1 MMFTESFPEDNQM
14 EIKKFVLK
22 FLDVNCYLVRYNNCN
37 FLIDPGSEFKRIKE
51 YIIKNSIKLDFIINT
66 HAHYDH
72 FGAVSDLMKEFD
84 IPFYMHENESDIMA
98 DSKKNLSSIL
108 SSGELLLQT
117 CTFINED
124 TVDNF
129 LKPGI
134 KIMNFP
140 GHTPGSIIIKV
151 EDNLFTG
158 DILFK
163 ESVGRTDLPGG
174 NSRNMNE
181 SLKIIKTFDKK
192 LKIFPGHGPESTMEE
207 ELENNYFLR

>member
-1 MMFTESFPEDNQM
+1 
-14 EIKKFVLK
+14 
-22 FLDVNCYLVRYNNCN
+22 
-37 FLIDPGSEFKRIKE
+37 
-51 YIIKNSIKLDFIINT
+51 
-66 HAHYDH
+66 
-72 FGAVSDLMKEFD
+72 
-84 IPFYMHENESDIMA
+84 MA